1 MVNIYTGNNFNLRP
15 L

>member
-1 MVNIYTGNNFNLRP
+1 MVNNYTGNNFNLRP